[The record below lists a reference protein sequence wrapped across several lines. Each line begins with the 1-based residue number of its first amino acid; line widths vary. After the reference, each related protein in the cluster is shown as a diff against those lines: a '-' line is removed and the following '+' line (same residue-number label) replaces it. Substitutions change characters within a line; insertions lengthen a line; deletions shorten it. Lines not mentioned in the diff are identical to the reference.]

1 MVKIIT
7 DSAADIPHR
16 IAEALDLTIVPARI
30 LFGREVYV
38 DGVDLGG
45 GRIIKK
51 LQVTKDLDRFHPL
64 TTQASPVAFFREMRR
79 IEEMGEDILVITLPL
94 SVSKF
99 RESAEI
105 AAKNISGVTCRVH
118 DSTGISM
125 YQGLVVI
132 QAARLAQ
139 MGYSINDILNKIN
152 LITPRTITYAVAATF
167 DYLIRGGRVPMT
179 KGKLGSLLGIT
190 PLLEINDSKIESI
203 GTPKGLDQ
211 GIDMVME
218 LLKVRFTS
226 EEPLFCSV
234 MHTMNPSGA
243 AKLANELLD
252 SFNIIDLIHA
262 KIGPTIG
269 AHIGPGAIGTAI
281 SPAIPELIDTVKLL
295 QF

>member
-1 MVKIIT
+1 
-7 DSAADIPHR
+7 S
-16 IAEALDLTIVPARI
+16 
-30 LFGREVYV
+30 
-38 DGVDLGG
+38 
-45 GRIIKK
+45 
-51 LQVTKDLDRFHPL
+51 
-64 TTQASPVAFFREMRR
+64 
-79 IEEMGEDILVITLPL
+79 
-94 SVSKF
+94 SVS
-99 RESAEI
+99 
-105 AAKNISGVTCRVH
+105 CRVH

-139 MGYSINDILNKIN
+139 MGYSLNEILNKIN

-167 DYLIRGGRVPMT
+167 DYLIRGGRVPVT

-190 PLLEINDSKIESI
+190 PLLEINDSKTEAI

-211 GIDMVME
+211 GINMVMG
-218 LLKVRFTS
+218 LLKGRYTS

-243 AKLANELLD
+243 ATLANELLD

-269 AHIGPGAIGTAI
+269 AHIGPGAIGVAI